1 MSLIPTTIISAQ
13 TDAVTSAEKF
23 EAQQRFV
30 PSTVMATNLAGA
42 ESVAV
47 LFSVDD
53 GVTFEP
59 LSQDGSD
66 LTLTAT
72 ANTFAITAPGLFGFT
87 KSATVAASG
96 VFVMQNQQAKS
107 A

>member
-1 MSLIPTTIISAQ
+1 MSLIPTTIIPEQ
-13 TDAVTSAEKF
+13 TGAVATAVKYES
-23 EAQQRFV
+23 QQRFV
-30 PSTVMATNLAGA
+30 PSTVMATNLAGV

-66 LTLTAT
+66 LTLTAL
-72 ANTFAITAPGLFGFT
+72 ANTFAITSPGLFGFT
-87 KSATVAASG
+87 KSATVAAAG
-96 VFVMQNQQAKS
+96 VFVMQNQTP
-107 A
+107 

>member
-1 MSLIPTTIISAQ
+1 MSLTPVQIIPEQ
-13 TDAVTSAEKF
+13 TDAVTAEAKY
-23 EAQQRFV
+23 EAQQRFL
-30 PSTVMATNLAGA
+30 PATVMATNLAGA

-72 ANTFAITAPGLFGFT
+72 ENTFAITAPLLLGFT
-87 KSATVAASG
+87 KSATVGAAG
-96 VFVMQNQQAKS
+96 VFVMQNQTP
-107 A
+107 